1 MEFHLWIYEVEFRG
15 GISDL
20 KRDILSSHVSKTGK
34 PQVEFRYEISDRN
47 SPRQNFT
54 MEFRLEFYGKI
65 SI

>member
-1 MEFHLWIYEVEFRG
+1 MDLQAEFRG

-47 SPRQNFT
+47 SAVKFH
-54 MEFRLEFYGKI
+54 YGI
-65 SI
+65 